1 MTNELLHKVGYR
13 ALAGASLLAILVSS
27 TAFADDAAPGMA
39 AQGAGI
45 EGSTRPTALSGSGPH
60 PEGGIPIEGWMLYPS
75 LFVGG
80 VFSDNVYQ
88 TETHRV
94 AATGLRLAP
103 NIEADLDTG
112 LHKTTLYANADAQLY
127 PGYNSNLGQTASTI
141 SGRAGLAHMWSPTSD
156 VVVRLSLD
164 YTRQDGPFGSTLATS
179 TPISSATSFVGAP
192 SALNVAGYRQ
202 FTDQTTANL
211 SVQKNLTDQTF
222 VRIGGGLQDIVYE
235 RPPIGFGS
243 ALSGIDY
250 NAFARVGFWVT
261 PLFNAFV
268 EAGDDFRRYHG
279 TSFYDTDAY
288 RVVAGLSSDMIG
300 LFRGEAYGGLQ
311 QQFSTQH
318 VFGALTAPAFGGR
331 ITYYPTQYL
340 TIAASVDDSFGSAG
354 GLGAGPALTANSTT
368 LQARLQADYAMFEY
382 WRASARGGFADTH
395 YAGSPLFTDAWLAG
409 AGVSYSFWR
418 NFALTLDYQFT
429 RVNSTGIGSLSYSD
443 NLMSAGVTYHY

>member
-1 MTNELLHKVGYR
+1 MTNSLRLRVGR
-13 ALAGASLLAILVSS
+13 QALAGASLLAILASS
-27 TAFADDAAPGMA
+27 TAFADDIAPGPA
-39 AQGAGI
+39 AQGAAI
-45 EGSTRPTALSGSGPH
+45 EASSPPAALSAAGPR
-60 PEGGIPIEGWMLYPS
+60 PDGGIPIEGWMLYPS
-75 LFVGG
+75 VFVGG
-80 VFSDNVYQ
+80 VFNDNVYQ
-88 TETHRV
+88 AETHRV
-94 AATGLRLAP
+94 SAIGLRLTP
-103 NIEADLDTG
+103 NIEADLDSG
-112 LHKTTLYANADAQLY
+112 LHKTTVYGNADAQLY
-127 PGYNSNLGQTASTI
+127 PGYNSNLGQTASTV
-141 SGRAGLAHMWSPTSD
+141 SGRTGFAHLWSPTSD
-156 VVVRLSLD
+156 VVARISVD

-222 VRIGGGLQDIVYE
+222 VRIGGGLQDLVYE

-250 NAFARVGFWVT
+250 NAFARGGFWVT

-268 EAGDDFRRYHG
+268 EAGGDARRYHG
-279 TSFYDTDAY
+279 TSFFDTNAY
-288 RVVAGLSSDMIG
+288 RVVAGLSSDLIG

-318 VFGALTAPAFGGR
+318 VFGTLTAPAYGGR

-354 GLGAGPALTANSTT
+354 GSGAGSALTANSTT

-382 WRASARGGFADTH
+382 WRASARGGYADTH
-395 YAGSPLFTDAWLAG
+395 YSGSPLFTEAWLAG

-429 RVNSTGIGSLSYSD
+429 RTSSTGVGALSYTD
-443 NLMSAGVTYHY
+443 NLLSAGVTYHY